1 VDVALYT
8 SAAPTYFPSVD
19 GYIDGGVYA
28 NNPAMCALA
37 QTRDRRYSPT
47 PPIDEV
53 LLLSLGTGTSLQYIK
68 GKSHD
73 WGYAQWVKPLISL
86 MLDGTAGIADY
97 QCRQMLG
104 DRYHRLAPV
113 FPAGTTVPLDA
124 VDRIPYL
131 IEFAET
137 VPIDETIEWLRQTW
151 NVD

>member
-1 VDVALYT
+1 
-8 SAAPTYFPSVD
+8 
-19 GYIDGGVYA
+19 
-28 NNPAMCALA
+28 
-37 QTRDRRYSPT
+37 
-47 PPIDEV
+47 
-53 LLLSLGTGTSLQYIK
+53 
-68 GKSHD
+68 
-73 WGYAQWVKPLISL
+73 

-104 DRYHRLAPV
+104 GRYHRLAPV